1 MHIITAHRPT
11 RLASLVS
18 EGAVILK
25 RLLKL
30 NIAHID
36 RLVAKILKETL
47 RAGKFRNPGGIIEGR
62 RWRAANMKIISAI
75 FLRVR
80 PELREE
86 WLQSSFSIGAVEELP
101 ADLSILGI
109 VDQETAEVNLYPLRN
124 VP

>member
-1 MHIITAHRPT
+1 
-11 RLASLVS
+11 
-18 EGAVILK
+18 VILK

-30 NIAHID
+30 NILPID

-47 RAGKFRNPGGIIEGR
+47 RAGKFRSLGGIIEGR

-101 ADLSILGI
+101 ADLSTLGI
-109 VDQETAEVNLYPLRN
+109 VDQDTAEVDMILQIVDPYLLF
-124 VP
+124 V